1 MTKLQIHKPEN
12 LKLDVIIK
20 PFHEFA
26 KIEASGGLLLLA
38 SALIALILANSIF
51 AEQYF
56 AIWHSTFSINLGPL
70 SLSMPVEA
78 WINEGLMALFFL
90 VVGLEIKREFLV
102 GELSSAKK
110 ALLPVVAAVGGMMI
124 PAIIYTA
131 FNLGN
136 PGASGWGIPM
146 ATDIAFTVG
155 VLTLLGKR
163 IPTPLKAF
171 IVALAIVDDIGAVL
185 VIALFYTTGVS
196 VSSLGA
202 AVIIL
207 LALFF
212 ANRLKVR
219 STLVYAILGI
229 FLWFAFLKSG
239 VHATVAGVLL
249 ALLIPSKPDIDMEDF
264 HSNAQGI
271 LNRLDES
278 DKKTD
283 VLSNREHQGSILS
296 MEVLTTH
303 AETPMQRMERF
314 LHPWVTFMIVPLFAL
329 ANAGIPLGNFSTA
342 VTSTV
347 SMGVIFGLI
356 AGKQIGIT
364 LFTWIAIKT
373 NLSIM
378 PRKVSWRQ
386 IYGVSWLAGIGFTMS
401 IFITNLSLASPALAV
416 QSKMGILLA
425 SLIGGIVGYLIL
437 RTTSASP
444 DKP

>member
-110 ALLPVVAAVGGMMI
+110 ALLPVVAAVGGMLI

-196 VSSLGA
+196 VSSLA
-202 AVIIL
+202 AAAIIL

-264 HSNAQGI
+264 HSNAQSI

-278 DKKTD
+278 DKKAD

-329 ANAGIPLGNFSTA
+329 ANAGIPLSNFSTA

-347 SMGVIFGLI
+347 SLGVIFGLI

-378 PRKVSWRQ
+378 PREVSWRQ

-444 DKP
+444 NKP

>member
-38 SALIALILANSIF
+38 SALIALIFANSIF

-196 VSSLGA
+196 FSSLGA
-202 AVIIL
+202 AAIIL

-278 DKKTD
+278 DKKAD

-329 ANAGIPLGNFSTA
+329 ANAGIPLSNFSTA

-347 SMGVIFGLI
+347 SLGVIFGLI

-364 LFTWIAIKT
+364 HTTQNIE
-373 NLSIM
+373 LS
-378 PRKVSWRQ
+378 
-386 IYGVSWLAGIGFTMS
+386 
-401 IFITNLSLASPALAV
+401 
-416 QSKMGILLA
+416 
-425 SLIGGIVGYLIL
+425 
-437 RTTSASP
+437 
-444 DKP
+444 

>member
-102 GELSSAKK
+102 GELSSPKK
-110 ALLPVVAAVGGMMI
+110 ALLPIVAAVGGMMI

-202 AVIIL
+202 AAIIL

-229 FLWFAFLKSG
+229 LLWFAFLKSG

-249 ALLIPSKPDIDMEDF
+249 AFLIPSKPDIDMEDF

-278 DKKTD
+278 DKKAD

-329 ANAGIPLGNFSTA
+329 ANAGIPLGKFSTA
-342 VTSTV
+342 VTSSV
-347 SMGVIFGLI
+347 SLGVIFGLI
-356 AGKQIGIT
+356 IGKQIGIT
-364 LFTWIAIKT
+364 LFTWIAVKT

-378 PRKVSWRQ
+378 PREVSWRQ

-401 IFITNLSLASPALAV
+401 IFITNLSLASPALVV
-416 QSKMGILLA
+416 QSKMGILVA
-425 SLIGGIVGYLIL
+425 SVICGVVGYLIL
-437 RTTSASP
+437 RTTSALP
-444 DKP
+444 NKP

>member
-196 VSSLGA
+196 FSSLGA
-202 AVIIL
+202 AAIIL

-264 HSNAQGI
+264 HSNAQSI

-278 DKKTD
+278 DKKAD

-314 LHPWVTFMIVPLFAL
+314 LHPWVTFTIVPLFAL
-329 ANAGIPLGNFSTA
+329 ANAGIPLNNFSTA
-342 VTSTV
+342 ITSTV

-378 PRKVSWRQ
+378 PREVSWRQ

-444 DKP
+444 NKP